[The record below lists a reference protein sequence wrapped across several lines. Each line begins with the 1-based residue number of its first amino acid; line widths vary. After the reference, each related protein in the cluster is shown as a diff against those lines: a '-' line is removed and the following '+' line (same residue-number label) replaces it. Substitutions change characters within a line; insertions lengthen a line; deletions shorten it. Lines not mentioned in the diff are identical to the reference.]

1 MMLIPRLAVLTA
13 VRMAAMDAVGWLAV
27 PATVMLFV
35 SPFEACF
42 KIYRAKEIGGFAV
55 APYYAMLVN
64 CSFWMMYAFSKGDE
78 QQVLFV
84 NGIGCCCAV
93 LSISVFLKFSTT
105 KAYLVLAAIVASG
118 VCAAVYWL
126 SIALSARVPQVDTLG
141 AIGIVTSGIMFGGP
155 LAVAADVIKTESVK
169 FLPLMPAVFGF
180 VATSLWTSFAIL
192 KGDLFVFLANGPGF
206 LLSTFQISLY
216 WRYAKGSASKP
227 DEKTPLTA

>member
-42 KIYRAKEIGGFAV
+42 KIYRAKDIGGFSAV
-55 APYYAMLVN
+55 PYYAMLVN
-64 CSFWMMYAFSKGDE
+64 STIWMMYALSKGTE
-78 QQVLFV
+78 QQVLVV

-93 LSISVFLKFSTT
+93 LSITVFLMFSTT
-105 KAYLVLAAIVASG
+105 KAYLVLKAIAASG
-118 VCAAVYWL
+118 VIAAAYWL
-126 SIALSARVPQVDTLG
+126 STALSARVPQMDTLG

-155 LAVAADVIKTESVK
+155 LVVTADVIKTESVK
-169 FLPLMPAVFGF
+169 FLPLLPAVFGF
-180 VATSLWTSFAIL
+180 VATSLWTCYAIL

-216 WRYAKGSASKP
+216 CRYAKGSTCKL